1 MRRAV
6 RIVGPTVIAFLAA
19 PVVVAGEIPDDL
31 EGLVVYLGF
40 DGSDVDDLL
49 DGDVIRLD
57 EDLEEGVDKE
67 MAVSVAIL
75 LPTTLAKTAAM
86 LRGGRC
92 FELVSSIIA
101 YRQLSDPPVAGD
113 FTGVRFTRDESD
125 EVEAL
130 LGAEA
135 GSTLNL
141 SPSEIRRF
149 RGLGRRMH
157 GRNPKK
163 DPAVREAAADLMRT
177 ILLERCTA
185 YRAGGVHAIAAY
197 DRGDGE
203 KVSPGAE
210 LELALS
216 EDLAQDAR
224 LASLVGGFQQ
234 AVARYPAAPPEGV
247 QNEFFWTKADVAD
260 RPCLVL
266 THRMSRSDSRAVLI
280 VERQFYAGHSYNS
293 MHVVMAALPTPQ
305 GVLLF
310 YRNRTFTDQVA
321 GRIGGAKKV
330 IGRRRQ
336 RNAVIEYLAAI
347 RRTFD

>member
-19 PVVVAGEIPDDL
+19 PVVMAGEIPDDL
-31 EGLVVYLGF
+31 EGLVVFLGF

-67 MAVSVAIL
+67 MAVGVAVL
-75 LPTTLAKTAAM
+75 LPTTLARTAAM

-92 FELVSSIIA
+92 FDLVSSIIA
-101 YRQLSDPPVAGD
+101 HRQLSDPPVAGD
-113 FTGVRFTRDESD
+113 FAGVRFTRDESD

-130 LGAEA
+130 LEVEA
-135 GSTLNL
+135 GSTYNF
-141 SPSEIRRF
+141 SPSEVRRF
-149 RGLGRRMH
+149 RGLGRRLH

-163 DPAVREAAADLMRT
+163 DPAVREAAAVLLRT

-185 YRAGGVHAIAAY
+185 YRAGGLRAIAAY

-203 KVSPGAE
+203 QVSPGAE

-216 EDLAQDAR
+216 EDLVQDAR
-224 LASLVGGFQQ
+224 LASLVGGFRQ

-247 QNEFFWTKADVAD
+247 ENEFFWTKADVAD
-260 RPCLVL
+260 RPCFAL
-266 THRMSRSDSRAVLI
+266 THRMSRSDSGAVLI
-280 VERQFYAGHSYNS
+280 VERQFYVGHSYNS
-293 MHVVMAALPTPQ
+293 LHVVMVALPTPQ

-310 YRNRTFTDQVA
+310 YRNRTFTGQVA
-321 GRIGGAKKV
+321 GRIGSAKKL

-336 RNAVIEYLAAI
+336 RNAVIDYLEAI
-347 RRTFD
+347 RSTFD